1 MILVTL
7 GTQDKK
13 FTRLLEEID
22 RLIDTKVITDEVI
35 VQAGYSSDY
44 KSSNM
49 KIFDLIAKDEFEKLI
64 SKCDYLITHG
74 GVGNI
79 LSGLKCKKKVIA
91 VPRLKEY
98 KEHVNNHQLEII
110 ENFNQEGYI
119 IGIKDIKELESAI
132 LKLKNFKPKEFK
144 SNKDKA
150 LRVVKKLIDK

>member
-22 RLIDTKVITDEVI
+22 RLIEEKVITDEVV
-35 VQAGYSSDY
+35 VQAGFSSDY
-44 KSSNM
+44 KSKNM
-49 KIFDLIAKDEFEKLI
+49 KIFDLISRDEFDKLI
-64 SKCDYLITHG
+64 SNCSLLITHA

-79 LSGLKCKKKVIA
+79 LTGLKYKKKIIA

-98 KEHVNNHQLEII
+98 KEHVNNHQLEIT
-110 ENFNQEGYI
+110 NTFNKEGYI
-119 IGIKDIKELESAI
+119 IGISDVKELESAI
-132 LKLKNFKPKEFK
+132 LKIKKFKPKEFI

-150 LRVVKKLIDK
+150 LSMIKELIDK

>member
-22 RLIDTKVITDEVI
+22 RLIEKKVITDQVI

-44 KSSNM
+44 KSGNM
-49 KIFDLIAKDEFEKLI
+49 KIFDLISRDEFDKLI
-64 SKCDYLITHG
+64 SNCNLLITHA

-79 LSGLKCKKKVIA
+79 LTGLKYKKKIIA

-98 KEHVNNHQLEII
+98 KEHVNNHQLEITKT
-110 ENFNQEGYI
+110 FNEEGYI
-119 IGIKDIKELESAI
+119 IGINDVKELESAI
-132 LKLKNFKPKEFK
+132 LKIKKFKPKEFI

-150 LRVVKKLIDK
+150 LSMIKELIDK